1 MKRTA
6 TAYFGLFVLLTAMAL
21 LTSGCSKSNPT
32 GPATGTI
39 TGAVTDATTSNPISS
54 ATVIVGSLT
63 ATTTS
68 QGTYSISHVPAG
80 TDTVAVS
87 ANGYLSASKQIQVSS
102 GASETVN
109 FSMEPAATTVSGTV
123 TDATT
128 KTPIGS
134 VVITLGSQ
142 STTTS
147 TQGTYSFSNVAPGGY
162 TVTASGAN
170 YISQSK
176 QIQVSPGQPQ
186 TVNFSLQP
194 STTTVSGTITDATTN
209 TTISGATVTLGTQ
222 SATTS
227 SGGSYSFSNVQAGNY
242 TVTASANGYNS
253 TSQQIQVS
261 AGVPQTVDLSLQAVQ
276 ESVPINS
283 TLNAG
288 YYAYQPFSFDAYPF
302 VQCSNGFMS
311 HNVKVTVTVNPTPNP
326 INIIVMRPD
335 GFYKFEVDSTTGG
348 FKQTFE
354 SNACGTWQV
363 IVWNYGNA
371 QTTVSGNVSMDF
383 SNYSV
388 SGNDGSAQVQ
398 VPINY
403 PSISPGSNG
412 YAYFYRFLKQGM
424 TYNLQLNISGGSGN
438 DINLII
444 KNPDGS
450 SAFDSRVS
458 GNYTSQTLTATS
470 TGLQLFEFDNS
481 FSVFSS
487 KSVTGSLLINR
498 GTSSENLR
506 QGEAKTVR

>member
-6 TAYFGLFVLLTAMAL
+6 TAYFDLFVLLTGMAL

-39 TGAVTDATTSNPISS
+39 TGAV
-54 ATVIVGSLT
+54 
-63 ATTTS
+63 
-68 QGTYSISHVPAG
+68 
-80 TDTVAVS
+80 
-87 ANGYLSASKQIQVSS
+87 
-102 GASETVN
+102 
-109 FSMEPAATTVSGTV
+109 
-123 TDATT
+123 
-128 KTPIGS
+128 
-134 VVITLGSQ
+134 
-142 STTTS
+142 
-147 TQGTYSFSNVAPGGY
+147 
-162 TVTASGAN
+162 
-170 YISQSK
+170 
-176 QIQVSPGQPQ
+176 
-186 TVNFSLQP
+186 
-194 STTTVSGTITDATTN
+194 TDATTN

-283 TLNAG
+283 TLNSG
-288 YYAYQPFSFDAYPF
+288 YYSWQSFSFDTYPF

-311 HNVKVTVTVNPTPNP
+311 HNVRVTVTVNPTSNP

-335 GFYKFEVDSTTGG
+335 GYYKLEADSTTAGLN
-348 FKQTFE
+348 QSFE
-354 SNACGTWQV
+354 SNACGTWEV
-363 IVWNYGNA
+363 VVWNYGNA
-371 QTTVSGNVSMDF
+371 QTTISGNVSMDF

-412 YAYFYRFLKQGM
+412 YAYFSRFLKQGM

-458 GNYTSQTLTATS
+458 GNYTSQTFTATS

-487 KSVTGSLLINR
+487 KSVTGTLLINR
-498 GTSSENLR
+498 GISSQNLKNG
-506 QGEAKTVR
+506 QAKIIR